1 MPRWTA
7 IYVVSSF
14 VYLLLGGAW
23 GAWMLATKGQAM
35 GGVPWVYRAWHV
47 ESMLFGW
54 LTQFIWGIGFWIFPR
69 FWTARPR
76 SELIPWVWAL
86 LNGGLVLGIWGVFAR
101 NVGLRFVGHVGLLA
115 AAVLFTRHAWP
126 RIKPPGA

>member
-7 IYVVSSF
+7 VYVVSSF

-23 GAWMLATKGQAM
+23 GAWMLATKGQGA
-35 GGVPWVYRAWHV
+35 GSVPWAYRAWHV
-47 ESMLFGW
+47 EAMLFGW

-76 SELIPWVWAL
+76 SELLPWNWVL
-86 LNGGLVLGIWGVFAR
+86 LNGGLLLGAWGVFTR
-101 NVGLRFVGHVGLLA
+101 SLGMRFVGHLGLLA
-115 AAVLFTRHAWP
+115 AAVLFAHHAWP